1 MSIAA
6 FWYVS
11 IALPLL
17 AGTLLYVFIHK
28 DGLFDLAENYCPYFQ
43 HIRVLLYHEVYPKS
57 ILGRFIKYQLGDL
70 LWAYSLEC
78 SIALS
83 TGNSHKALYYGLFWA
98 TATEC
103 FQLLSCVH
111 ATFDVWDILAQIA
124 GVLIAYWIVQK
135 FYHYQLYTFS
145 KDLFLCVRFICHAV
159 YQFKLNR
166 LCVQF
171 RKTVFSQI
179 WHNIGSNCSYIPFIG
194 LGFDSITSHVLHPL
208 IYILSKRFI
217 GAYSL

>member
-1 MSIAA
+1 MIQQKSKRHMSIAA
-6 FWYVS
+6 FWYAS

-103 FQLLSCVH
+103 FQLLPRVH
-111 ATFDVWDILAQIA
+111 ATFDIWDIIAQIA

-135 FYHYQLYTFS
+135 FYHYQLYE
-145 KDLFLCVRFICHAV
+145 AV
-159 YQFKLNR
+159 YYYQYLEE
-166 LCVQF
+166 
-171 RKTVFSQI
+171 
-179 WHNIGSNCSYIPFIG
+179 
-194 LGFDSITSHVLHPL
+194 
-208 IYILSKRFI
+208 
-217 GAYSL
+217 

>member
-1 MSIAA
+1 MIQQKSKRHMSIAA
-6 FWYVS
+6 FWYAS

-17 AGTLLYVFIHK
+17 AGALLYVFIHK

-98 TATEC
+98 IVTEC
-103 FQLLSCVH
+103 FQLLPRVH
-111 ATFDVWDILAQIA
+111 AIAHIA

-145 KDLFLCVRFICHAV
+145 KD
-159 YQFKLNR
+159 
-166 LCVQF
+166 
-171 RKTVFSQI
+171 SQ
-179 WHNIGSNCSYIPFIG
+179 S
-194 LGFDSITSHVLHPL
+194 
-208 IYILSKRFI
+208 
-217 GAYSL
+217 

>member
-6 FWYVS
+6 FWYAS

-78 SIALS
+78 SIDLS

-98 TATEC
+98 IATEC
-103 FQLLSCVH
+103 FQLLPRVH
-111 ATFDVWDILAQIA
+111 ATFDI
-124 GVLIAYWIVQK
+124 
-135 FYHYQLYTFS
+135 H
-145 KDLFLCVRFICHAV
+145 
-159 YQFKLNR
+159 
-166 LCVQF
+166 
-171 RKTVFSQI
+171 
-179 WHNIGSNCSYIPFIG
+179 SY
-194 LGFDSITSHVLHPL
+194 
-208 IYILSKRFI
+208 LSF
-217 GAYSL
+217 

>member
-1 MSIAA
+1 MIQQKSKRHMSIAA

-43 HIRVLLYHEVYPKS
+43 HKRVLLYHEVYPKS

-111 ATFDVWDILAQIA
+111 ATFDVWDILAQIT

-145 KDLFLCVRFICHAV
+145 KD
-159 YQFKLNR
+159 
-166 LCVQF
+166 
-171 RKTVFSQI
+171 SQ
-179 WHNIGSNCSYIPFIG
+179 S
-194 LGFDSITSHVLHPL
+194 
-208 IYILSKRFI
+208 
-217 GAYSL
+217 